1 MKLLIEE
8 FEELNETEVTVSHS
22 KNIDE
27 DTKVIL
33 KYLNQFSKTVT
44 ANRDGITYKISLNRV
59 FYIDCVDNRTYLYL
73 ENDVYETNLK
83 LYQLQEELNYTPFI
97 RIGKSIIVNIEFL
110 ESVRP
115 LLNGKLELLLLNKE
129 KLVVNRRYVN
139 DFRGKFGV

>member
-8 FEELNETEVTVSHS
+8 FEALNETEVTVSHS

-27 DTKVIL
+27 DTKDIL
-33 KYLNQFSKTVT
+33 KYLNQFSKTIT